1 MKYPSGKLSFLAV
14 LLYLTACTKAD
25 VSSNQYK
32 PASLTGKWNLV
43 NDSTFEGAGSS
54 NHLVDYT
61 GEAGDYFSFNTNGY
75 VYTKESTM
83 LDTLT
88 YRMVSDTSIVISN
101 FGLILNGVPDTSTIT
116 ILTANNGLGLTVQII
131 VIESPFF
138 LTPGGEFWRKVT
150 LSR

>member
-1 MKYPSGKLSFLAV
+1 MKHPSGKLSFLAV

-25 VSSNQYK
+25 ESSNQNK
-32 PASLTGKWNLV
+32 PTGLSGKWNLV
-43 NDSTFEGAGSS
+43 NDSTFDGAGYS

-61 GEAGDYFSFNTNGY
+61 GEAGDYFSFSTDGY
-75 VYTKESTM
+75 VYTKESTV

-88 YRMVSDTSIVISN
+88 YTMVSDTSVVISD

-116 ILTANNGLGLTVQII
+116 GLIANNGLGLTVQTI

>member
-1 MKYPSGKLSFLAV
+1 MKRPTGKLSFLAV
-14 LLYLTACTKAD
+14 LLYLNACTKSD
-25 VSSNQYK
+25 VSSNSNK
-32 PASLTGKWNLV
+32 PAGLAGEWNLV
-43 NDSTFEGAGSS
+43 NDSAFEGAGSS
-54 NHLVDYT
+54 NHLVVYS
-61 GEAGDYFSFNTNGY
+61 GGAGDYFNFSTNGY
-75 VYTKESTM
+75 VYTKESTL

-88 YRMVSDTSIVISN
+88 YSMISDTSIVISN

-116 ILTANNGLGLTVQII
+116 GLTANSGLGLTVQTI